1 VTSEKRRSAS
11 EASVADEQSR
21 MCPLRYIVF
30 AVSALVALLV
40 LVYGGPSGEE
50 EQQQQ
55 LKAKLGEGAE
65 GEAAQGAPQQ
75 AQPAAS
81 RKTSVVD
88 LFTGRYLMR
97 MWAQYCAAAA

>member
-1 VTSEKRRSAS
+1 
-11 EASVADEQSR
+11 

-50 EQQQQ
+50 EQQLQ
-55 LKAKLGEGAE
+55 LKAKLAEGAE
-65 GEAAQGAPQQ
+65 GEPAVGAPQQ
-75 AQPAAS
+75 AQPVSS

-88 LFTGRYLMR
+88 FFTGRYLLR
-97 MWAQYCAAAA
+97 MWAQYRAAAGTAAA

>member
-1 VTSEKRRSAS
+1 
-11 EASVADEQSR
+11 

-55 LKAKLGEGAE
+55 LKAKLVEGAE
-65 GEAAQGAPQQ
+65 GEAAAAAGAPQQ
-75 AQPAAS
+75 AQPVAS

-88 LFTGRYLMR
+88 FFTGRYLMR
-97 MWAQYCAAAA
+97 MWAQYHAAAA

>member
-1 VTSEKRRSAS
+1 
-11 EASVADEQSR
+11 
-21 MCPLRYIVF
+21 MF

-55 LKAKLGEGAE
+55 HQLKAKLGVGAE

-81 RKTSVVD
+81 RKTSVLD
-88 LFTGRYLMR
+88 FFTGRYLMR
-97 MWAQYCAAAA
+97 MWAQYRAAAA